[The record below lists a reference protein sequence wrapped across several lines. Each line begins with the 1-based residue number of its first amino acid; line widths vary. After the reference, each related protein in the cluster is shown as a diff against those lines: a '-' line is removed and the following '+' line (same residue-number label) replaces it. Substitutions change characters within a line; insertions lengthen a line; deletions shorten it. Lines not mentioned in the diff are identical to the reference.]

1 MYARAVTIQL
11 HPDKIEEAGQI
22 MREVAATLRGYAGFH
37 EATLLADRGTGQ
49 GQIVTLWASE
59 ADIAAS
65 DTTIYREAMARLAAT
80 FAAPPQRATL
90 EVIVHEHQ
98 GRD

>member
-1 MYARAVTIQL
+1 
-11 HPDKIEEAGQI
+11 
-22 MREVAATLRGYAGFH
+22 MREVAATLQGYTGFH
-37 EATLLADRGTGQ
+37 EATLLADRSSGQ
-49 GQIVTLWASE
+49 GQIVTLRESE

-65 DTTIYREAMARLAAT
+65 DTTIYREAMTRLAAT

-90 EVIVHEHQ
+90 EVIVHEHK